1 MESFFDKTKMNDIG
15 NLRTDTGGLN
25 VAEQPVMDF
34 SGAAFAP
41 PAATYKGFPT
51 TGLINTSLS
60 TVNPFPT
67 SSYIGNN

>member
-25 VAEQPVMDF
+25 ATEQPMMDF

-41 PAATYKGFPT
+41 PPTTFKGFPT
-51 TGLINTSLS
+51 TGLINTSLNTGS
-60 TVNPFPT
+60 PFPT